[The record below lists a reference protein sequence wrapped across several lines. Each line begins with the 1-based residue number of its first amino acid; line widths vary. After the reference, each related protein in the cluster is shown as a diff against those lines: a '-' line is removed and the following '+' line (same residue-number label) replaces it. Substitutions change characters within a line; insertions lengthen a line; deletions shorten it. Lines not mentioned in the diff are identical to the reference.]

1 MKLHAT
7 IAALVLGRADDS
19 HFAATVQWLAANLS
33 CRFVPSAPTILA
45 DGNEDFEPALVVL
58 LQSRPGEFTDRELT
72 ALRGRWPIARF
83 VAIAASWCEGEP
95 RRGFAIGGVYRIP
108 WHAALFRLRAELSPI
123 LESVQA
129 PGVGLFGLPATATS
143 DERLLANSR
152 PVASAPA
159 VVAVAAMRA
168 SIAEPLIDA
177 LGAAGHAAV
186 YWPLDSVTLVRGIDA
201 VVWDTFGCEQ
211 GLETVCNA
219 LPADSRSRPLIALA
233 DFPRPQDIE
242 TLHALGVDRVLGKP
256 LLVADLLTCLDE
268 LLAAGRVTQLRKA
281 AVA

>member
-1 MKLHAT
+1 MQLQAT

-33 CRFVPSAPTILA
+33 CRFVPNAPTALA
-45 DGNEDFEPALVVL
+45 DGNRDFEPAIVVL
-58 LQSRPGEFTDRELT
+58 LQSRPGEFTDAELS

-95 RRGFAIGGVYRIP
+95 RSGVAIGGVYRIP

-123 LESVQA
+123 LNSMQA

-143 DERLLANSR
+143 DERLIANSQ
-152 PVASAPA
+152 PVANAPA
-159 VVAVAAMRA
+159 VIAVAATRA
-168 SIAEPLIDA
+168 NIAEPIIDA
-177 LGAAGHAAV
+177 LGEAGHSTV
-186 YWPLDSVTLVRGIDA
+186 YWPLSVGTLVRGIDA
-201 VVWDTFGCEQ
+201 VIWDTFGCE
-211 GLETVCNA
+211 GRLDVVRKS
-219 LPADSRSRPLIALA
+219 LPSDSRTRPLIALA
-233 DFPRPQDIE
+233 DFPRPQDME

-256 LLVADLLTCLDE
+256 LLVADLLACLDE
-268 LLAAGRVTQLRKA
+268 LLAAGRITQLRKA